1 YLCLTTPRVNNGST
15 SQFQPYLEVITALV
29 VPFHCYH
36 YIHSCFGVI
45 SIFENMVESKKTDD
59 YAIEMDKI
67 DQGSKNFEAA
77 APPQPRSVPS
87 SSLSGNPVLPVL
99 AYCGSSILMTVMNK
113 YVLSGLDFNLNF
125 FLLCVQSIVCIIAI
139 QTCKFCGLITYRDF
153 SADEAKKWFPISLL
167 LIGMIYT
174 GSKALQFLSIPVY
187 TIFKNLTIILIAY
200 GEVLWFGG
208 SVTGLTLFSFGLM
221 VLSSIIA
228 AWADIKHAVESS
240 GDTSAQVSTLNAGYI
255 WMLINCL
262 CTSSYVLGM
271 RKRIKLTNFK
281 DFDTMFYNNLL
292 SIPVLVVLTGLMEDW
307 SSANIDRNFPQA
319 DRSSIMFAMILS
331 GLSSVFISYTSAW
344 CVRVTSSTTYSMVGA
359 LNKLPIALSGLIF
372 FDAPVTFP
380 SVSAIAV
387 GFVSGIVYAIAK
399 IKQNAKPKT
408 GVLPTSNPLVSA
420 SSQSMRDS
428 LRS

>member
-1 YLCLTTPRVNNGST
+1 
-15 SQFQPYLEVITALV
+15 
-29 VPFHCYH
+29 
-36 YIHSCFGVI
+36 
-45 SIFENMVESKKTDD
+45 MVEDKKTDD
-59 YAIEMDKI
+59 YTIEMDKI

-77 APPQPRSVPS
+77 APPPQPRNVQSN
-87 SSLSGNPVLPVL
+87 SLSNNPILPVL

-125 FLLCVQSIVCIIAI
+125 FLLCIQSVVCIIAI
-139 QTCKFCGLITYRDF
+139 QTCKSCGLITYRDF
-153 SADEAKKWFPISLL
+153 NTDEAKKWFPITLL

-221 VLSSIIA
+221 VLSSIVA

-240 GDTSAQVSTLNAGYI
+240 GDTSSKVSTLNSGYI

-292 SIPVLVVLTGLMEDW
+292 SIPVLLVLTGLMEDW
-307 SSANIDRNFPQA
+307 SSANITRNFPPV
-319 DRSSIMFAMILS
+319 DRNSIMFAMILS

-380 SVSAIAV
+380 SVSAIV
-387 GFVSGIVYAIAK
+387 IGFISGLVYAVAK

-408 GVLPTSNPLVSA
+408 GVLPMSNPPVSA

>member
-1 YLCLTTPRVNNGST
+1 MAEG
-15 SQFQPYLEVITALV
+15 
-29 VPFHCYH
+29 
-36 YIHSCFGVI
+36 
-45 SIFENMVESKKTDD
+45 KKTDD
-59 YAIEMDKI
+59 YTIEMGKLDP
-67 DQGSKNFEAA
+67 GSKEFD
-77 APPQPRSVPS
+77 APAPQPRSTWSS
-87 SSLSGNPVLPVL
+87 SSLANNPILPVL

-113 YVLSGLDFNLNF
+113 YVLSGSDFNLNF
-125 FLLCVQSIVCIIAI
+125 FLLCVQSIVCVVAI
-139 QTCKFCGLITYRDF
+139 QTCKACNLITFRDF
-153 SADEAKKWFPISLL
+153 SSDEARKWFPITLL

-174 GSKALQFLSIPVY
+174 GSKALQYLSIPVY

-221 VLSSIIA
+221 VLSSVIA

-240 GDTSAQVSTLNAGYI
+240 VDATAKVSTLNAGYI

-292 SIPVLVVLTGLMEDW
+292 SIPVLVVFSFFVEDW
-307 SSANIDRNFPQA
+307 SSANVNRNFPPEN
-319 DRSSIMFAMILS
+319 RNSIFMAMILS

-380 SVSAIAV
+380 SVTAIIV
-387 GFVSGIVYAIAK
+387 GFISGIVYAIAK
-399 IKQNAKPKT
+399 VKQNAKPRT
-408 GVLPTSNPLVSA
+408 GVLPTANQPVSA
-420 SSQSMRDS
+420 SSQSVRDG

>member
-1 YLCLTTPRVNNGST
+1 MAEG
-15 SQFQPYLEVITALV
+15 
-29 VPFHCYH
+29 
-36 YIHSCFGVI
+36 
-45 SIFENMVESKKTDD
+45 KKTDD
-59 YAIEMDKI
+59 YTIQMDSI
-67 DQGSKNFEAA
+67 DQGNKSFEAPP
-77 APPQPRSVPS
+77 PPQPRSPPS
-87 SSLSGNPVLPVL
+87 GSLSNNPILPVL

-113 YVLSGLDFNLNF
+113 YVLSGTDFNLNF
-125 FLLCVQSIVCIIAI
+125 FLLCIQSLVCIIAI
-139 QTCKFCGLITYRDF
+139 QTCKSCGLITYRDF
-153 SADEAKKWFPISLL
+153 SADEARKWFPITLL

-228 AWADIKHAVESS
+228 AWADIKHAVESN
-240 GDTSAQVSTLNAGYI
+240 GDATAKMSTLNAGYV
-255 WMLINCL
+255 WMLVNCL

-292 SIPVLVVLTGLMEDW
+292 SIPVLIVLSAFLEDW
-307 SSANIDRNFPQA
+307 SSTNVNRNFPPV
-319 DRSSIMFAMILS
+319 DRNSIVFAMILS
-331 GLSSVFISYTSAW
+331 GLSTVFISYTSAW

-359 LNKLPIALSGLIF
+359 LNKLPIAISGLIF

-380 SVSAIAV
+380 SVSAIVV
-387 GFVSGIVYAIAK
+387 GFVSGIVYAVAK
-399 IKQNAKPKT
+399 IKQNAKPRT
-408 GVLPTSNPLVSA
+408 GVLPTANPPVSA

>member
-1 YLCLTTPRVNNGST
+1 M
-15 SQFQPYLEVITALV
+15 ADD
-29 VPFHCYH
+29 
-36 YIHSCFGVI
+36 
-45 SIFENMVESKKTDD
+45 KKTDN
-59 YAIEMDKI
+59 YTIEMDKL
-67 DQGSKNFEAA
+67 DKGNKEFEAA
-77 APPQPRSVPS
+77 PSPLPRVTPPS
-87 SSLSGNPVLPVL
+87 PVAGHPALPVL
-99 AYCGSSILMTVMNK
+99 AYCGASILMTVMNK

-125 FLLCVQSIVCIIAI
+125 LLLMVQSLVCITAI
-139 QTCKFCGLITYRDF
+139 QTCKSMGLITYRDF
-153 SADEAKKWFPISLL
+153 NTDEAKKWFPITLL

-208 SVTGLTLFSFGLM
+208 SVTAMTLFSFGLM
-221 VLSSIIA
+221 VFSSLIA

-240 GDTSAQVSTLNAGYI
+240 GDTSSAVSTLNAGYL

-292 SIPVLVVLTGLMEDW
+292 SIPVLLVATLLLEDW
-307 SSANIDRNFPQA
+307 SSANLARNFPEA
-319 DRSSIMFAMILS
+319 NRNGIMIAMILS
-331 GLSSVFISYTSAW
+331 GASTVFISYASAW

-372 FDAPVTFP
+372 FDAPCTFP
-380 SVSAIAV
+380 SVSAICV
-387 GFVSGIVYAIAK
+387 GFVSGIVYAVAK
-399 IKQNAKPKT
+399 IKQNAKPKI
-408 GVLPTSNPLVSA
+408 GILPTSNPLVSA

>member
-1 YLCLTTPRVNNGST
+1 MA
-15 SQFQPYLEVITALV
+15 ED
-29 VPFHCYH
+29 
-36 YIHSCFGVI
+36 
-45 SIFENMVESKKTDD
+45 KKRDD
-59 YAIEMDKI
+59 YTIEMDKL
-67 DQGSKNFEAA
+67 DQGSKAFEAA
-77 APPQPRSVPS
+77 PVHQTRSTHPS
-87 SSLSGNPVLPVL
+87 GSISNNPVLPVL

-125 FLLCVQSIVCIIAI
+125 FLLCIQSVVCIVAI
-139 QTCKFCGLITYRDF
+139 QSCKSFGLITYRNF
-153 SADEAKKWFPISLL
+153 SSDEAKKWFPITLL

-240 GDTSAQVSTLNAGYI
+240 GADATSKVSTLNAGYI

-292 SIPVLVVLTGLMEDW
+292 SIPVLIVFTLLAEDW
-307 SSANIDRNFPQA
+307 SSANINRNFPVES
-319 DRSSIMFAMILS
+319 RNNIIMAMILS

-380 SVSAIAV
+380 SVSAIVV

-399 IKQNAKPKT
+399 VKQNAKPKI
-408 GVLPTSNPLVSA
+408 GVLPTANPGPVSA
-420 SSQSMRDS
+420 SSQSIRDG